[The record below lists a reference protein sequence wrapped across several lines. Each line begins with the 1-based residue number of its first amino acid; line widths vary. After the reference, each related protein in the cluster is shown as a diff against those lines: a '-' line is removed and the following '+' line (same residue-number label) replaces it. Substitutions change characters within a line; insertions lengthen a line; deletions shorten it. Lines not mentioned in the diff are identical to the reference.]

1 MRLIAMRIIMKRST
15 LDHSLLILLALV
27 FTIGLTFASVELP
40 RVLDAY
46 IHNQFNFPDI
56 ATISSQHIEPDAYN
70 ESAFRTELFLR
81 HYHFKEI
88 GYICLLL
95 IIALI
100 IAGFVSEKSGY
111 TAAGAVALFLP
122 VFGHFAL
129 TMFFLGG
136 LGFLRLLW
144 MPLLDISENL
154 LRLGDIIVY
163 PYQWILNGASFI
175 GLNIWRELPYIFIGI
190 GFLLFTMGT
199 LTWFYGKIKNQPIT
213 DFWIYRLSRHP
224 QYLGWIIW
232 SYGILFLP
240 SAHIKKMFEISNT
253 LPWLLATM
261 VIIGVALL
269 EELKLKR
276 TYGKSYALYQKSTP
290 FLFPLPD
297 FVKKIFTFPT
307 RLLFKKAFP
316 GKKREIVA
324 VLCIFTMVIMG
335 MSFANNKISE
345 LRQHSQIPDTEY
357 ELSDYEYQFI
367 YNSDRRTKYHAA
379 MALVNAGKPS
389 EEIFIRLLKSDDKVE
404 REFSAQALGKLKS
417 QQAIQ
422 PLVNILHDPNWRV
435 RVTAIVALQEI
446 NPMAVKKELIS
457 AFNDENGTCR
467 YHAVKALE
475 KIGTD
480 EVIDV
485 LVSGLQDEAQYVR
498 VGCINSL
505 AFISSDR
512 TVEPLISALNQKS
525 ADVRRAAVLA
535 LILKGSKD
543 AIAPLQRLVN
553 DPDWEV
559 RLYAA
564 EAIKILCS

>member
-1 MRLIAMRIIMKRST
+1 MKRRIVE
-15 LDHSLLILLALV
+15 HSLLILLALV

-40 RVLDAY
+40 RVFDAY
-46 IHNQFNFPDI
+46 IHNQFSFPDI
-56 ATISSQHIEPDAYN
+56 ATISSQHIEPDTYN

-81 HYHFKEI
+81 HYHFREI

-100 IAGFVSEKSGY
+100 IAGFVTEKIGY
-111 TAAGAVALFLP
+111 TTAGAVALFLP

-199 LTWFYGKIKNQPIT
+199 LTWFYGKIKKQPIT
-213 DFWIYRLSRHP
+213 DFWIYRFSRHP

-232 SYGILFLP
+232 SYGVLFLP
-240 SAHIKKMFEISNT
+240 GSRIKKMFEISNT

-261 VIIGVALL
+261 VIIGVALV

-276 TYGKSYALYQKSTP
+276 THGKSYALYQKSVP
-290 FLFPLPD
+290 FIFPLPG
-297 FVKKIFTFPT
+297 FVKKIFSLPT
-307 RLLFKKAFP
+307 RLLFKKSFP
-316 GKKREIVA
+316 GEKLEIVA
-324 VLCIFTMVIMG
+324 VLCIFTIVIMG
-335 MSFANNKISE
+335 MSFANTRISE
-345 LRQHSQIPDTEY
+345 MRQHSQIPDTEY
-357 ELSDYEYQFI
+357 EISDYEYQFI

-389 EEIFIRLLKSDDKVE
+389 EEIFIRLLKSEDEVE

-417 QQAIQ
+417 KKAIP
-422 PLVNILHDPNWRV
+422 PLTATLQDPNWRV
-435 RVTAIVALQEI
+435 RNTAIVALQGI
-446 NPMAVKKELIS
+446 NPVAVKTELIS
-457 AFNDENGTCR
+457 AFNDENGSCR
-467 YHAVKALE
+467 YHAARALE
-475 KIGTD
+475 KIGTED
-480 EVIDV
+480 VIDV

-498 VGCINSL
+498 VACVNSL
-505 AFISSDR
+505 AFISSAK
-512 TVEPLISALNQKS
+512 TVPPLISALNQES

-543 AIAPLQRLVN
+543 AIASLQLLHD

-564 EAIKILCS
+564 EAIKMLRH